1 MDRHIRPQPANFP
14 AAIGGRNLGWQYFQ
28 FDPSVAACRRPG
40 HAARVNIARGGTVNC
55 EELPMKTLFLHPPSF
70 DGFDGGAGA
79 RYQMKREV
87 RSFWYPTWLAQ
98 PAALVEGSKLID
110 APPHGLNFDDIVPEL
125 KNRELVVMHTS
136 TPSFKSDVKTA
147 EMIKAINP
155 DVKIGF
161 IGAKVAVEPEKSLIA
176 GHAIDFVARNEFD
189 FTIKE
194 VADGMAWSGIKG
206 LSYRNA
212 EGVIVHNEDRA
223 VLENM
228 DSLPWVTPVYK
239 RDLNVEKYF
248 GGYLK
253 HPYISFYTGRGCKS
267 RCTFCLWPQTVG
279 GHRYRVRSVENV
291 VEEMKWAK
299 QAFPQVKEFFFDD
312 DTLTDNL
319 PRVEA
324 LAKELG
330 KLGVTWSCNAK
341 ANVPRKTLEVMK
353 ANGLRLL
360 LVGYE
365 SGNQQI
371 LINIKKGMRV
381 DFARRFT
388 KDCHELGIVIH
399 GTFILGLPGE
409 TRETIQQTLD
419 FAKEINPHTIQISL
433 AAPYPGTFLYRQAKE
448 NGWLYNE
455 EIDLLTQEGTQIAPL
470 NYPHL
475 SHTEIF
481 KSVEDFYKKFYFR
494 PSKIASI
501 VAEMIRSPEMMKR
514 RLREGVEFFHFLRS
528 RHDAA

>member
-1 MDRHIRPQPANFP
+1 M
-14 AAIGGRNLGWQYFQ
+14 
-28 FDPSVAACRRPG
+28 
-40 HAARVNIARGGTVNC
+40 
-55 EELPMKTLFLHPPSF
+55 MKTLFLQAPSF
-70 DGFDGGAGA
+70 DGYDGGAGA

-87 RSFWYPTWLAQ
+87 RSFLYPTWLAQ

-110 APPHGLNFDDIVPEL
+110 APPHRLSFEDITPDL
-125 KNRELVVMHTS
+125 MSHDLIVMHTS

-155 DVKIGF
+155 TCKIGF
-161 IGAKVAVEPEKSLIA
+161 IGAKVAVEPEKSLKATIA
-176 GHAIDFVARNEFD
+176 LDFVARNEFD
-189 FTIKE
+189 FTVKD
-194 VADGMAWSGIKG
+194 VADGLDWADIKG
-206 LSYRNA
+206 ISYRDA
-212 EGVIVHNEDRA
+212 EGAIIHNEDRE
-223 VLENM
+223 VLHNM
-228 DSLPWVTPVYK
+228 DLLPFVTPIYK
-239 RDLNVEKYF
+239 RDLDINRYF

-253 HPYISFYTGRGCKS
+253 HPYLSFYTGRGCKS

-279 GHRYRVRSVENV
+279 GHNYRVRSIEHV
-291 VEEMKWAK
+291 VKEVKYARE
-299 QAFPQVKEFFFDD
+299 AFPTVKEIFFDD

-341 ANVPRKTLEVMK
+341 ANVPRKTLEVLK

-365 SGNQQI
+365 SGNQKI
-371 LINIKKGMRV
+371 LHNIKKGLLV
-381 DFARRFT
+381 DVARKFT

-409 TRETIQQTLD
+409 TRETIQETLN
-419 FAKEINPHTIQISL
+419 FAKEINPHTIQVSL
-433 AAPYPGTFLYRQAKE
+433 AAPYPGTFLYKQAKE
-448 NGWLYNE
+448 NGWFADDL
-455 EIDLLTQEGTQIAPL
+455 DLLTEDGTQIAPL

-475 SHTEIF
+475 GHTEIF
-481 KSVEDFYKKFYFR
+481 NAVEDFYKKFYFR

-501 VAEMIRSPEMMKR
+501 VGEMIRSPEMMKR
-514 RLREGVEFFHFLRS
+514 RLREGVEFFQFLRH
-528 RHDAA
+528 REDAIV